1 MIRGH
6 HGHDGQNHLE
16 MFRGK
21 EKKRKG
27 SPLLQ
32 RNSVSVPIPKDT
44 SNLEM
49 HED

>member
-1 MIRGH
+1 MGMTGRTILKCLG
-6 HGHDGQNHLE
+6 E
-16 MFRGK
+16 K
-21 EKKRKG
+21 KKKRKG